1 MIKLLVSIVIIS
13 MMCNNAN
20 AKKNVKILS
29 TGGTIAGKAQEL
41 IGYASGQLN
50 IAALIAEIPDIQNH
64 TEISW
69 QQVANIGSQDM
80 GIEIW
85 KTLYM
90 AIEDAKNDNDVLGIV
105 ITHGTDTMIDSAF
118 LFDLLFP
125 SGKPLIFVGAMRNA
139 DALSPDGPQNLLDAI
154 QVASSVE
161 AKNRG
166 ALIVM
171 NSKIITARSAY
182 KQHTAAVET
191 FKISNG
197 SYAGDLHNGKVNFYH
212 DFVRERG
219 NKSIFNFSDIDGIS
233 QVAMMSVYP
242 GTSKSYYENALS
254 SVNKAL
260 VISGVG
266 NGNFPSSITKNI
278 KETIDSGVIIVRS
291 SKVPEG
297 YVSRNIEINDDQL
310 GTIASLG
317 LSPQKSRIL
326 LGLLLKKNMSN
337 SQVQKIFDCEVPT
350 ADGSCSTF
358 PN

>member
-1 MIKLLVSIVIIS
+1 

-20 AKKNVKILS
+20 AKKNVKILA

-182 KQHTAAVET
+182 KQHTAAV
-191 FKISNG
+191 
-197 SYAGDLHNGKVNFYH
+197 
-212 DFVRERG
+212 
-219 NKSIFNFSDIDGIS
+219 
-233 QVAMMSVYP
+233 
-242 GTSKSYYENALS
+242 
-254 SVNKAL
+254 
-260 VISGVG
+260 
-266 NGNFPSSITKNI
+266 
-278 KETIDSGVIIVRS
+278 
-291 SKVPEG
+291 
-297 YVSRNIEINDDQL
+297 
-310 GTIASLG
+310 
-317 LSPQKSRIL
+317 
-326 LGLLLKKNMSN
+326 
-337 SQVQKIFDCEVPT
+337 
-350 ADGSCSTF
+350 
-358 PN
+358 